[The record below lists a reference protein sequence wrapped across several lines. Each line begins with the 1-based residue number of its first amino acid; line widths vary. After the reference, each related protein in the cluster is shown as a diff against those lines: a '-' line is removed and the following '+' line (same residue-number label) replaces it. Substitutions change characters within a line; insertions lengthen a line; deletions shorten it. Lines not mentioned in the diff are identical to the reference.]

1 MSATRMI
8 DLSLLPAPDIIEM
21 LDFETILDARKAR
34 FVSLYPIEEQPA
46 VAARLALESDPVV
59 KMLEENAYRELILRQ
74 RVNDAAKASL
84 LAYAK
89 GADLDNR
96 AADYGVQRLTIRAAD
111 PDAVPPV
118 AAVMESDEAL
128 RYRTRLSLEALSVAG
143 SSGAYEYHAMSSSAE
158 LVHVSVDSPRFSG
171 VAVPAAVKAQL
182 PAGAIVV
189 VCDYDAG
196 LANPLPGDVSLAVLP
211 RPNSTVPEVQL
222 VSIVLKALSAEDVR
236 PVTDRPRAQVGIPT
250 DFKVEAVL
258 WVEDGPDP
266 DVVLATA
273 RASLDTTIAAS
284 RRLEGKLP
292 VSAIYAALHVTGIS
306 RVDLVQP
313 VEGVVCDKRH
323 YPRATSID
331 LTSRLAT

>member
-1 MSATRMI
+1 MI
-8 DLSLLPAPDIIEM
+8 DLSLLPPPEVVET
-21 LDFETILDARKAR
+21 LDFET
-34 FVSLYPIEEQPA
+34 LYQEVLGIFRAHMGDQWTA
-46 VAARLALESDPVV
+46 LLESEPVV
-59 KMLEENAYRELILRQ
+59 KLMEVMAYRELLVRA
-74 RVNDAAKASL
+74 RVNAAAKASL

-118 AAVMESDEAL
+118 AAVMEGNEAL

-143 SSGAYEYHAMSSSAE
+143 SSGAYEYHALSASAE

-171 VAVPAAVKAQL
+171 VPVPAAVKAQL
-182 PAGAIVV
+182 PPGAIVV

-196 LANPLPGDVSLAVLP
+196 LANPLPGDVSLAVLAGTS
-211 RPNSTVPEVQL
+211 STMPEAQL
-222 VSIVLKALSAEDVR
+222 VATVLKALSAEDVR
-236 PVTDRPRAQVGIPT
+236 PVTDRPRVQGGIPT

-258 WVEDGPDP
+258 WVENGPDP
-266 DVVLATA
+266 DVVLAAA
-273 RASLDTTIAAS
+273 RKSLDAAIAEA
-284 RRLEGKLP
+284 RRLEGQLP

-306 RVDLVQP
+306 RVDLVKP

-323 YPRATSID
+323 YPRTTAIA
-331 LTSRLAT
+331 LTTKVVT

>member
-1 MSATRMI
+1 MI
-8 DLSLLPAPDIIEM
+8 DLSLLPPPEVVET
-21 LDFETILDARKAR
+21 LDFET
-34 FVSLYPIEEQPA
+34 LYQEVLGIFRAHMGDQWTA
-46 VAARLALESDPVV
+46 LLESEPVV
-59 KMLEENAYRELILRQ
+59 KLMEVMAYRELLVRA
-74 RVNDAAKASL
+74 RVNAAAKASL

-118 AAVMESDEAL
+118 AAVMEGNEAL

-143 SSGAYEYHAMSSSAE
+143 SSGAYEYHALSASAE

-171 VAVPAAVKAQL
+171 VPVPAAVKAQL
-182 PAGAIVV
+182 PPGAIVV

-196 LANPLPGDVSLAVLP
+196 LANPLPGDVSLAVLAGTS
-211 RPNSTVPEVQL
+211 STMPEAQL
-222 VSIVLKALSAEDVR
+222 VATVLKALSAEDVR
-236 PVTDRPRAQVGIPT
+236 PVTDRPRVQGGIPT

-258 WVEDGPDP
+258 WVENGPDP
-266 DVVLATA
+266 DVVLAAA
-273 RASLDTTIAAS
+273 RKSLDAAIAEA
-284 RRLEGKLP
+284 RRLEGQLP

-306 RVDLVQP
+306 RVDLVKP

-323 YPRATSID
+323 YPRATAIA
-331 LTSRLAT
+331 LTTKVVT

>member
-1 MSATRMI
+1 MI
-8 DLSLLPAPDIIEM
+8 DLSLLPPPEVVET
-21 LDFETILDARKAR
+21 LDFET
-34 FVSLYPIEEQPA
+34 LYQEVLGIFRAHMGDQWTA
-46 VAARLALESDPVV
+46 LLESEPVV
-59 KMLEENAYRELILRQ
+59 KLMEVMAYRELLVRARI
-74 RVNDAAKASL
+74 NAAAKASL

-143 SSGAYEYHAMSSSAE
+143 SSGAYEYHALSASAE

-171 VAVPAAVKAQL
+171 VPVPAAVKSQL

-196 LANPLPGDVSLAVLP
+196 LANPLPGDVSLAVLAGTS
-211 RPNSTVPEVQL
+211 STMPEAQL
-222 VSIVLKALSAEDVR
+222 VATVLKALSAEDVR
-236 PVTDRPRAQVGIPT
+236 PVTDRPRVQGGIPT

-258 WVEDGPDP
+258 WVENGPDP
-266 DVVLATA
+266 DVVLAAA
-273 RASLDTTIAAS
+273 RKSLDAAIAEA
-284 RRLEGKLP
+284 RRLEGQLP

-306 RVDLVQP
+306 RVDLVKP

-323 YPRATSID
+323 YPRATAIA
-331 LTSRLAT
+331 LTTKVVT

>member
-1 MSATRMI
+1 MI
-8 DLSLLPAPDIIEM
+8 DLSLLPPPDVVET
-21 LDFETILDARKAR
+21 LEFET
-34 FVSLYPIEEQPA
+34 LYQEVLGIFRAHMGDQWTA
-46 VAARLALESDPVV
+46 VLESDPVV
-59 KMLEENAYRELILRQ
+59 KLMEVMAYRELMVRA
-74 RVNDAAKASL
+74 RVNAAAKASL

-118 AAVMESDEAL
+118 TALMESDEAL

-143 SSGAYEYHAMSSSAE
+143 SSGAYEYHALSSSAE

-196 LANPLPGDVSLAVLP
+196 LANPLPGDVSLAALA
-211 RPNSTVPEVQL
+211 RPTSTVPEAQL
-222 VSIVLKALSAEDVR
+222 VTTVLKALSAEDVR
-236 PVTDRPRAQVGIPT
+236 PVTDRPRVQGGIPT

-266 DVVLATA
+266 DVVLAAA
-273 RASLDTTIAAS
+273 RKSLDAAIADA
-284 RRLEGKLP
+284 RRLEGQLP

-306 RVDLVQP
+306 RVDLANP

-323 YPRATSID
+323 YPRATSIA
-331 LTSRLAT
+331 LTTKVVT

>member
-1 MSATRMI
+1 MI
-8 DLSLLPAPDIIEM
+8 DLSLLPPPDVVET
-21 LDFETILDARKAR
+21 LDFET
-34 FVSLYPIEEQPA
+34 LYQEVLGIFRAHMRDQWTA
-46 VAARLALESDPVV
+46 ALESDPVV
-59 KMLEENAYRELILRQ
+59 KLMEVIAYRELVMRA
-74 RVNDAAKASL
+74 RVNAAAKASL
-84 LAYAK
+84 LAYAT

-118 AAVMESDEAL
+118 ATLMESHDAL

-143 SSGAYEYHAMSSSAE
+143 SSGAYEYHALSSSAE

-171 VAVPAAVKAQL
+171 VAVPAAVKSQL

-196 LANPLPGDVSLAVLP
+196 LASPLPGDVSLAVLAGST
-211 RPNSTVPEVQL
+211 STVPEAQL
-222 VSIVLKALSAEDVR
+222 VATVLKALSAEDVR
-236 PVTDRPRAQVGIPT
+236 PVTDRPRVQSGIPT

-266 DVVLATA
+266 DVVLAAA
-273 RASLDTTIAAS
+273 RAGLDAAIADA
-284 RRLEGKLP
+284 RRLEGQLP

-306 RVDLVQP
+306 RVDLTKP

-323 YPRATSID
+323 YPRATTIA
-331 LTSRLAT
+331 LTTKVVT